1 MPPSRAILTNSSAPV
16 WSTPLRALKSPLP
29 SPNVRVPKQSFE
41 TRSPVLPSV
50 EYSKMPPQLLPIL
63 ALHLNA
69 RHSCNCGPHSTVK
82 GAPMLISEFARVT
95 GLTRDTVRFYAR
107 LGLLQPKTNGKGGRH
122 PYNVF
127 TEKDIQAAE
136 VIRIS
141 QSLGM
146 SLKEIA
152 AFNEERRK
160 GHLTNKRRV
169 EIMSAQLVSLE
180 AKATE
185 LEVTISYLR
194 AKIDY
199 LKSGQQG
206 PEPDFENYA
215 RLNSRVKVDNNDKP
229 LRTLS

>member
-1 MPPSRAILTNSSAPV
+1 
-16 WSTPLRALKSPLP
+16 
-29 SPNVRVPKQSFE
+29 
-41 TRSPVLPSV
+41 
-50 EYSKMPPQLLPIL
+50 
-63 ALHLNA
+63 
-69 RHSCNCGPHSTVK
+69 
-82 GAPMLISEFARVT
+82 MLISEFARVT

-107 LGLLQPKTNGKGGRH
+107 LGLLRPQTNGKGGRH

-127 TEKDIQAAE
+127 TDEDVRAVE

-152 AFNEERRK
+152 AFNEERRA
-160 GHLTNKRRV
+160 GHLTCERRV

-185 LEVTISYLR
+185 LEVMISYVR

-199 LKSGQQG
+199 LKGGQQG
-206 PEPDFENYA
+206 PEPDFESYA
-215 RLNSRVKVDNNDKP
+215 RLQSRLKVDNNH
-229 LRTLS
+229 